1 MEEGFF
7 MPSVVCSFGVRA
19 DDSRHGEIEERSF
32 VAKSA
37 PPSCAAKDVGYGG
50 QAG

>member
-1 MEEGFF
+1 

-37 PPSCAAKDVGYGG
+37 GLKGGLAMAAEGSLLILWVTE
-50 QAG
+50 